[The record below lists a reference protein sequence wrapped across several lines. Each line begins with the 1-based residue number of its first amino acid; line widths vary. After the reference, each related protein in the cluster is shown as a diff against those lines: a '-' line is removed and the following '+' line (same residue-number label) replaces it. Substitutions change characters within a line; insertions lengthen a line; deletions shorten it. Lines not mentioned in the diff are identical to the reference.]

1 MYDANKPY
9 GFINLYDERQPSFN
23 TIFLPEAIYNVL
35 HFGKTLQIN
44 ILSRHTTR
52 GKFVMFDQGSTF
64 IVISNAFQNPASDIS
79 TFVSNVKTWE
89 WLYPKTIILTIHKKF

>member
-35 HFGKTLQIN
+35 HFSG
-44 ILSRHTTR
+44 
-52 GKFVMFDQGSTF
+52 
-64 IVISNAFQNPASDIS
+64 
-79 TFVSNVKTWE
+79 
-89 WLYPKTIILTIHKKF
+89 IIDTQWYLDDDRKWSYAQWDDSYR

>member
-64 IVISNAFQNPASDIS
+64 IVISNAFQNPCI
-79 TFVSNVKTWE
+79 
-89 WLYPKTIILTIHKKF
+89 

>member
-35 HFGKTLQIN
+35 HFGKNLHQNRYRAYIKQ
-44 ILSRHTTR
+44 
-52 GKFVMFDQGSTF
+52 GKNLFRYIKV
-64 IVISNAFQNPASDIS
+64 
-79 TFVSNVKTWE
+79 
-89 WLYPKTIILTIHKKF
+89 LYAL